1 MHATFTFWNVLD
13 RIMVE
18 ASRSN
23 WQTGYVREMQ
33 VRRMALNALLP
44 RAAILMR
51 TVLVGSKWAERAAKI
66 SSKPQ
71 MVLKSDGS
79 VKSLH

>member
-1 MHATFTFWNVLD
+1 MKKMVVDIATEDKEL
-13 RIMVE
+13 
-18 ASRSN
+18 
-23 WQTGYVREMQ
+23 
-33 VRRMALNALLP
+33 
-44 RAAILMR
+44 
-51 TVLVGSKWAERAAKI
+51 SKWAERAAKI